1 LERDILE
8 REKRDSYNR
17 LKAELEETKT
27 SLEQRIRQQV
37 EHEMK
42 DKMDKESQLR
52 AALQVEEEQR
62 RKEEEERNRYAL
74 QKKDQ
79 EIARAKI
86 NQEIHQGMERLRLEK
101 EREVKVPAP
110 AANPAPHGKNPS
122 SGSTASPEVLE
133 DPFIRQTLADIYS
146 KQGLYVEALK
156 IYERILNDEPNN
168 EDVREK
174 LRDLLRL
181 KGM

>member
-8 REKRDSYNR
+8 KEKSDSYNR

-27 SLEQRIRQQV
+27 SLEQRIRVQV
-37 EHEMK
+37 EQEMK
-42 DKMDKESQLR
+42 DKMNKESQLR
-52 AALQVEEEQR
+52 AELQMEEEQR

-101 EREVKVPAP
+101 EKEIKSPAP
-110 AANPAPHGKNPS
+110 AANPIPLGKNAPP
-122 SGSTASPEVLE
+122 GSAGSPEVLE

-168 EDVREK
+168 EDVKEK